1 MSDFIAGYVSGA
13 LSILIGSPLDII
25 KSRLQASS
33 SRGATYNFPSVS
45 SYLRGTTPPL
55 LTYGALNSILFAT
68 YNRTLPLLPDTLT
81 GIWIAGAAGG
91 LTSFILSAP
100 TEVVKT
106 RAQVTGAGSWEVTRG
121 LWRRYGPHGLYLGG
135 TITAARDAIGYG
147 WYFAAYE
154 GVRRYW
160 EEEQRD
166 QAGVILFAGGVAG
179 VATWASIYPLDVVKT
194 RVQTQLFPETW
205 GETRGLL
212 GGAGKRT
219 SWHGGLGAG
228 ECAKMLYRE
237 AGYRGFF
244 DGMGVCMARAFLVNA
259 VQWAIYEYIMRA
271 LKAPACLGARE
282 EFTEVA

>member
-13 LSILIGSPLDII
+13 FSILIGSPLDII

-33 SRGATYNFPSVS
+33 SRSSTYNFPSLS

-81 GIWIAGAAGG
+81 GIWLAGAAGG

-106 RAQVTGAGSWEVTRG
+106 RAQVTGSGSWEVTRG
-121 LWRRYGPHGLYLGG
+121 LWRRYGLRGLYLGG

-154 GVRRYW
+154 GVRRCW
-160 EEEQRD
+160 VEEERD
-166 QAGVILFAGGVAG
+166 GAAVILFAGGVAG

-194 RVQTQLFPETW
+194 RVQTQVFPESR
-205 GETRGLL
+205 GEIGGLL
-212 GGAGKRT
+212 GAAGKR
-219 SWHGGLGAG
+219 SWHGGLGARQ
-228 ECAKMLYRE
+228 CARMLYRE

-259 VQWAIYEYIMRA
+259 VQWAIYEYMMRA
-271 LKAPACLGARE
+271 LKSPVGLGARE
-282 EFTEVA
+282 ELQEVA